1 MHILILVAMAVS
13 LIIGLT
19 YTVVLNEKIYND
31 DELIEQK
38 H

>member
-1 MHILILVAMAVS
+1 MQTYILVAMAIS

-31 DELIEQK
+31 DELMKQNQ
-38 H
+38 